1 MDIFLYVRILRCVI
15 IREYQ
20 HH

>member
-1 MDIFLYVRILRCVI
+1 MDIFPYARILRCVI